1 MYYQD
6 EDVVGDFRF
15 CVNISTG
22 EVFYQSTADLQS
34 LTPID
39 EYLKEVL

>member
-1 MYYQD
+1 M
-6 EDVVGDFRF
+6 
-15 CVNISTG
+15 NISTG
-22 EVFYQSTADLQS
+22 KVFYQSTADLKS